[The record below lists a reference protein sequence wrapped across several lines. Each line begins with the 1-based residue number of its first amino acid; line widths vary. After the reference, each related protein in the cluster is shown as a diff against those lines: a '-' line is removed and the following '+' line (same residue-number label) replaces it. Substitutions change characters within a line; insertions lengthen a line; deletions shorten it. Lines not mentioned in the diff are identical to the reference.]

1 MTTPKPH
8 RSSHLAQALL
18 GWQGLSYV
26 SRGTPRRT
34 DGAVLITGLLV
45 LAVMTILG
53 LGSMRGTILQERM
66 AGNLKEQASAFQ
78 AAEAALQAALTAI
91 ERSPLPPAPDAWGAG
106 SLVEACKVTDS
117 NGADACTR
125 LELLLAD
132 WRSSQTPAQGVPLA
146 SLGGSPLLEVQET
159 RQPRLLVEERYV
171 PPLDFESAAQGRG
184 VYFYT
189 VTALGTGQVGQAKT
203 ILQTTTPK
211 VFAW

>member
-1 MTTPKPH
+1 MTTSKRHPASNPPQAALTGRGLGFKGR
-8 RSSHLAQALL
+8 RSL
-18 GWQGLSYV
+18 
-26 SRGTPRRT
+26 RRIN
-34 DGAVLITGLLV
+34 GAVLITGLLV

-78 AAEAALQAALTAI
+78 AAEAALQAALIAI
-91 ERSPLPPAPDAWGAG
+91 ERSPSPPAPDVWGSG
-106 SLVEACKVTDS
+106 SLAEACKVTDLD
-117 NGADACTR
+117 GADACIR
-125 LELLLAD
+125 LEVLLAD
-132 WRSSQTPAQGVPLA
+132 WRSSQAPAQGVPLA

-159 RQPRLLVEERYV
+159 LQPRLMVEERYV

-189 VTALGTGQVGQAKT
+189 VTALGTGQVGHAKT
-203 ILQTTTPK
+203 ILQTTIPK